1 MRGEIPGVQ
10 YRDLLLALYTALGD
24 KPDMLPVEDHERVV
38 RACEHLLELI
48 ALLRCDTLSETERRA
63 VVRRSSRFVQLFPA
77 AFQ

>member
-1 MRGEIPGVQ
+1 MQ

-38 RACEHLLELI
+38 RVCEHLLELI

-63 VVRRSSRFVQLFPA
+63 VVRHSSRFAQLFPA